1 MGRKCPYCGSEE
13 LGFINICGLT
23 FSVSC
28 KDCGMAGPVQ
38 HTEEEAVKAFDS
50 LCAKMCSHCI
60 SRTWGRKLRDKLK
73 NMT

>member
-1 MGRKCPYCGSEE
+1 MNKECPFCGSKE

-23 FSVSC
+23 FAVAC
-28 KDCGMAGPVQ
+28 KKCGMAGPVQ
-38 HTEEEAVKAFDS
+38 PTEEEAVKAFDS